1 MEQGIDTPPKKITTI
16 SDAINIAKS
25 MRSFNS
31 DKWWFRGQ
39 PDAEYKLVPS
49 LFRPVNGRY
58 YDECK
63 LIDEFIKVHPEAR
76 SQHIG
81 TLELLTYAQH
91 YGLPT
96 RLLDWSE
103 NILVALYFACREY
116 EKVDGKLFLLPNY
129 IEELHFFDYYN
140 FDFGKMVTEELI
152 SWRDPDDKSIE
163 NILESCLAKLDDN
176 LKEFPLEQVNINE
189 TKLRDFL
196 SQSNRHINKKISM
209 SYDDIVYPGFMYD
222 PKRINSR
229 LVVQQ
234 GCFTCHTGK
243 IFSNMTFVKP
253 NDTFDKLS
261 HSFII
266 PHDCKKSILKELEY
280 CGIYEAKLFPELE
293 YQTKYIKTYSLYS

>member
-1 MEQGIDTPPKKITTI
+1 MHPKEIASI
-16 SDAINIAKS
+16 SDAIKIANS
-25 MRSFNS
+25 MKSFNS

-39 PDAEYKLVPS
+39 PDAKYKLVPS
-49 LFRPVNGRY
+49 LFRPVNRRY
-58 YDECK
+58 YDEYK

-103 NILVALYFACREY
+103 NVLVALYFACREK
-116 EKVDGKLFLLPNY
+116 EDVDGKLFLLPNY
-129 IEELHFFDYYN
+129 IEELNDFDYYN
-140 FDFGKMVTEELI
+140 FNFGRMVTEELI
-152 SWRDPDDKSIE
+152 SWRDPDTDSVE
-163 NILESCLAKLDDN
+163 DLLRSCLAKIDD
-176 LKEFPLEQVNINE
+176 KFKKFPLEQVYINE

-196 SQSNRHINKKISM
+196 SINNRYNNKISFT
-209 SYDDIVYPGFMYD
+209 YNDFVYPGFMYD

-229 LVVQQ
+229 LVAQQ

-253 NDTFDKLS
+253 NDTFDKIS
-261 HSFII
+261 YSFII
-266 PHDCKKSILKELEY
+266 PHIYKESILNELKY

-293 YQTKYIKTYSLYS
+293 YQTKNIKSYSLYP